1 MQLAGADWPTFGW
14 IDDVR
19 PALRRAADEGRTVVL
34 ATLIRLEGPAPRPV
48 GTQML
53 FDGAEAIGYFSGGC
67 LESDVANHAATVLE
81 DGVPRHLVYGQGSPW
96 IDVRLTCGG
105 RIEILLERI
114 DHRDRAVARMLELGE
129 RRQLAFWWSDGSDR
143 IVNVS
148 PVVPPSVPDHRPVCH
163 LLYQPVWRLVVVGID
178 PIALAIAQLG
188 VLSGFE
194 TIVLRWDRVA
204 EMSPLE
210 GVTCLHGS
218 VASSLSSLGVDR
230 WTAVVSVAHD
240 DALDDQAMLH
250 ALGGGAGYAGVLGAA
265 RKVAD
270 RKARLLKAGLD
281 SGQVEAI
288 RAPIGLRGCGKA
300 PFEVAVSVLAE
311 IMQARFER
319 AQDVAWI
326 QQA

>member
-14 IDDVR
+14 IDDIR
-19 PALRRAADEGRTVVL
+19 PALRRAANEGRTVVL

-53 FDGAEAIGYFSGGC
+53 FDGADAVGYFSGGC
-67 LESDVANHAATVLE
+67 LESDVANHAAAVLG
-81 DGVPRHLVYGQGSPW
+81 DGEARHLVYGQGSPW

-114 DHRDRAVARMLELGE
+114 DPRDRAVAHMLQLGE
-129 RRQLAFWWSDGSDR
+129 ERQPAFWWSDGSDR
-143 IVNVS
+143 IVDTS
-148 PVVPPSVPDHRPVCH
+148 PVASSPVPDDRPACRLV
-163 LLYQPVWRLVVVGID
+163 YQPAWRLVVVGTD

-188 VLSGFE
+188 TLSGFE
-194 TIVLRWDRVA
+194 TILLRWDRAA
-204 EMSPLE
+204 EASPLE

-218 VASSLSSLGVDR
+218 VATSFSTLGVDC
-230 WTAVVSVAHD
+230 WTAVVSVTHD
-240 DALDDQAMLH
+240 DESDDQAMLR

-281 SGQVEAI
+281 NSQVEAM

-311 IMQARFER
+311 IMQARFQRMQEP
-319 AQDVAWI
+319 AWTKP
-326 QQA
+326 